1 MKKLLILL
9 LCIFSLSFG
18 YTQVDTFKKVK
29 VDVPSVIMIRPDTI
43 HSVYVPDTTI
53 SKYLNIQVCDG
64 TLHISYVKPYYR
76 ELMKNIP
83 IKMRITTPDSLH
95 ITTSRDY
102 KRIR

>member
-29 VDVPSVIMIRPDTI
+29 VDVPSVIMIKPDTI
-43 HSVYVPDTTI
+43 HSVCVPDTTI
-53 SKYLNIQVCDG
+53 SKYLNIHVCDG
-64 TLHISYVKPYYR
+64 TLHIGYVKPYYR
-76 ELMKNIP
+76 ELMKEIP

>member
-1 MKKLLILL
+1 MKKILILL

-18 YTQVDTFKKVK
+18 YTQVDTFKNVK
-29 VDVPSVIMIRPDTI
+29 VDVPSVIIIKPDTV

-53 SKYLNIQVCDG
+53 SKYLNIHVCDG
-64 TLHISYVKPYYR
+64 TLHIGYVRPYYR
-76 ELMKNIP
+76 ELMKEMP

-95 ITTSRDY
+95 ITTSRNY

>member
-43 HSVYVPDTTI
+43 HSVYVSDTTI
-53 SKYLNIQVCDG
+53 SKYLNIYVYDG
-64 TLHISYVKPYYR
+64 TLHIGYVKPYYR